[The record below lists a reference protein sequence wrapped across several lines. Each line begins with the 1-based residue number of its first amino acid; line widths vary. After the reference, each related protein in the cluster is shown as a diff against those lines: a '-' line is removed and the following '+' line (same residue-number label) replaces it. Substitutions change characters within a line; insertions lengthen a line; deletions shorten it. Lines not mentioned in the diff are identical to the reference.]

1 MRLALL
7 VALAFMTVASH
18 PAAAS
23 NTFAPPSPNLL
34 FQLEKQNRSHPWL
47 RVATDSARLT
57 LKVRRID
64 QLGLHGLIAPADA
77 PPSHDPLSWREIKRI
92 DEVVTRAQRGRV
104 MGSLV
109 LGLAGAGLGNA
120 LGAPNGDGGND
131 AMLGFVVLGGVGG
144 WLGGVYGER
153 FKHERNWYVADTARR
168 MLSVAPTTSVEP
180 LASPAPL
187 ETVAP
192 APLETVAPA
201 PSLGMSPA
209 MIRVSNRIGKDDVLR
224 VTGSFGSFQGFA
236 DLVGPTGLE
245 GLRAD
250 RKAHGEWAHGKVPER
265 IPWETIDEVRMRG
278 GTGTN
283 GALVGAGSF
292 AAVGALF
299 GLAAVAVLG
308 DGSVS
313 VVSGALVGAGIAA
326 PFGALF
332 GAGAGALVRRWVVVY
347 RAGE

>member
-1 MRLALL
+1 MRRTLL

-23 NTFAPPSPNLL
+23 NAFAPPSPNQL

-57 LKVRRID
+57 LKARRID
-64 QLGLHGLIAPADA
+64 HLGLHGLTAPADA
-77 PPSHDPLSWREIKRI
+77 PPLHDPLSWREIERI

-153 FKHERNWYVADTARR
+153 FKHERNWYVADTAAK
-168 MLSVAPTTSVEP
+168 MLSATP

-187 ETVAP
+187 ETASP

-209 MIRVSNRIGKDDVLR
+209 MIRVSNRIGKDDLVR

-236 DLVGPTGLE
+236 DLVGPTGFE

-265 IPWETIDEVRMRG
+265 IRWEEIDEVRMRG

-308 DGSVS
+308 DGSVP